1 MESGTKKELKELLY
15 VLRAGLFMGVVF
27 CTVIYIFSIPVQLQ
41 QREAIKQAE
50 AKYVAEQQQIEEN
63 KSQITTESD
72 LSDMPEPTQSKDGYQ
87 FTDWTYQTPLSYTI
101 NERVLDVF
109 ERGIDAF

>member
-1 MESGTKKELKELLY
+1 MKDETKKELRELLY
-15 VLRAGLFMGVVF
+15 VLRTGLFMVIVF
-27 CTVIYIFSIPVQLQ
+27 LTGLYIFSIPVQLQ

-50 AKYVAEQQQIEEN
+50 AKYVDEQQQIEEN

-72 LSDMPEPTQSKDGYQ
+72 LSDIPKPTKDGYQ

-101 NERVLDVF
+101 NERVLDTF
-109 ERGIDAF
+109 ERAIDAF